1 MILLRDVALFV
12 LPVLIAA
19 GGWLYALSLRKRARP
34 GLEGESKRVPAE

>member
-34 GLEGESKRVPAE
+34 VLEGESKRVPAA